1 MVNSIL
7 ILKSDPTFQYKNS
20 IISALQGIDY
30 RIIRMSQFEDVM
42 DIEVTPLQSPLS
54 PVRPPPSVG
63 APPPPPVGAPPPP
76 PPPVGA
82 PPPPPP
88 PPKKKGRKRR
98 RKQKGRGESKII
110 TVS

>member
-30 RIIRMSQFEDVM
+30 RMSQFEDVM
-42 DIEVTPLQSPLS
+42 DIELEVTPRQSPVSPLS
-54 PVRPPPSVG
+54 PVR
-63 APPPPPVGAPPPP
+63 P

-88 PPKKKGRKRR
+88 PPKKGRKRR

>member
-1 MVNSIL
+1 
-7 ILKSDPTFQYKNS
+7 
-20 IISALQGIDY
+20 
-30 RIIRMSQFEDVM
+30 MSQFEDVM
-42 DIEVTPLQSPLS
+42 DIDLEVTPRQSPVSPLS
-54 PVRPPPSVG
+54 PVRPPP
-63 APPPPPVGAPPPP
+63 PVGSPPPP

-88 PPKKKGRKRR
+88 KKGRKRR

>member
-20 IISALQGIDY
+20 IISALQDIDY
-30 RIIRMSQFEDVM
+30 RMSQFEDVM
-42 DIEVTPLQSPLS
+42 DIDLEVTPRQSPVSPLF
-54 PVRPPPSVG
+54 PVRPPP
-63 APPPPPVGAPPPP
+63 PP
-76 PPPVGA
+76 
-82 PPPPPP
+82 
-88 PPKKKGRKRR
+88 KKGRKRR